1 MAGTPIF
8 QSMDVNQD
16 LGLQQQLYWTSSLE
30 EVAEAPNLKFL
41 RKENTKYKHFL
52 SITYNSISTT
62 KWVLAE

>member
-16 LGLQQQLYWTSSLE
+16 RRSQQQLHRTSSLE

-41 RKENTKYKHFL
+41 RKENAKYKMFPFFFFF
-52 SITYNSISTT
+52 
-62 KWVLAE
+62 